1 MNVARENNALVRPL
15 WAMEVSYASKARV
28 SLLAGLPI
36 VMKWGWLGG
45 EVDGPWFA
53 ADDTAARATARDYV
67 TCGGPAREHLARG
80 KPYLA

>member
-53 ADDTAARATARDYV
+53 ADDTQRR
-67 TCGGPAREHLARG
+67 GQQREIT
-80 KPYLA
+80 